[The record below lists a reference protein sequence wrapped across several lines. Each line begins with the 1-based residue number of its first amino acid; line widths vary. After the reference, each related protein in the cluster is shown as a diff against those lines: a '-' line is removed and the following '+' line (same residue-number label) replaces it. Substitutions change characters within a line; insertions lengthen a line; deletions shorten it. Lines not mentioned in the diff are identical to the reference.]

1 MENSKEKQETKR
13 SIKISESTHTKM
25 SDIKGYYGI
34 SFTKQVDIAIRDYYE
49 KMKNGTFFKVFLGFL
64 CYNIAKTKRP
74 FQKKDNCNE
83 TVLCF

>member
-13 SIKISESTHTKM
+13 SIKISESTHAKM

-49 KMKNGTFFKVFLGFL
+49 KMKKGDRLWLQMCSFTINKR
-64 CYNIAKTKRP
+64 KTYLIL
-74 FQKKDNCNE
+74 N
-83 TVLCF
+83 

>member
-34 SFTKQVDIAIRDYYE
+34 SFTKQVDIAIKDYYE
-49 KMKNGTFFKVFLGFL
+49 KMKKGQLQWNGFMLL
-64 CYNIAKTKRP
+64 RKTSRRVVK
-74 FQKKDNCNE
+74 NVIVISMYTN
-83 TVLCF
+83 

>member
-34 SFTKQVDIAIRDYYE
+34 SFTKQVDIAIRDYYD
-49 KMKNGTFFKVFLGFL
+49 KMK
-64 CYNIAKTKRP
+64 KR
-74 FQKKDNCNE
+74 Q
-83 TVLCF
+83 LQ